1 MESFA
6 NLGTSLI
13 KELGLWVGV
22 VVSILLGIL
31 WCAPYV
37 IVYGLGSGHT
47 TDTVESA
54 LIVCLVLAGISFL
67 AAILFMV
74 GAIKN
79 VVSADGSSV
88 SIPTV
93 DDSGGDVESV

>member
-47 TDTVESA
+47 TDATEGA
-54 LIVCLVLAGISFL
+54 LLICLGLAGISFL
-67 AAILFMV
+67 AAILFAA

-79 VVSADGSSV
+79 TVSTGNDSA
-88 SIPTV
+88 SIPMI
-93 DDSGGDVESV
+93 DAGGSDIESV

>member
-1 MESFA
+1 MDKLL
-6 NLGTSLI
+6 NLGASGI
-13 KELGLWVGV
+13 KELSLWAGVAVSVILGL
-22 VVSILLGIL
+22 L

-47 TDTVESA
+47 TDAVESA